1 MHAFP
6 PFPMREMTRDEAIK
20 SLREC
25 RDMAVQFKRD
35 QDPGFVR
42 WPDLDDLLDYIDRNG
57 FPPSPTV

>member
-1 MHAFP
+1 
-6 PFPMREMTRDEAIK
+6 MREMTRDEAIK